1 MYYKEN
7 LFLRSVNV
15 PFLSQCV
22 FCEVPFKFKKVMSLL
37 SINFQVNQQLN
48 LTNAYP
54 NLRINLIFLKD
65 LNRPLLLY
73 LFFIYFYF
81 FIYFLF
87 FIYIYYYYIFIF
99 IIIFYTYYF
108 IMGDFDARSKSW
120 WPDDI
125 TLPEGIDM
133 NLLITMHRLRQ
144 VILDPTHI
152 LPNLLSCIHLIFTDH
167 PNLAVD
173 CVVHPFVYPN

>member
-1 MYYKEN
+1 
-7 LFLRSVNV
+7 
-15 PFLSQCV
+15 
-22 FCEVPFKFKKVMSLL
+22 MSLL

-65 LNRPLLLY
+65 LNHPLLLY

-108 IMGDFDARSKSW
+108 IMGDFNARSKSW
-120 WPDDI
+120 
-125 TLPEGIDM
+125 
-133 NLLITMHRLRQ
+133 
-144 VILDPTHI
+144 
-152 LPNLLSCIHLIFTDH
+152 
-167 PNLAVD
+167 
-173 CVVHPFVYPN
+173 